1 MTEPDRRVWPKGLVM
16 LADVVE
22 NAFVNKGRGTD
33 EARDLAETA
42 IEALAF
48 YAGGRSF
55 YLPKGAAL
63 KVALKHQQIFKE
75 FTGDNVSELAQR
87 HNLTEVQIYAILAQ
101 QRELRR
107 SDNAEAPLSR

>member
-1 MTEPDRRVWPKGLVM
+1 MTEPDRRVWPKGLVL

-22 NAFVNKGRGTD
+22 NAFANKGCGEGESR
-33 EARDLAETA
+33 ELAETA
-42 IEALAF
+42 VEALAF

-63 KVALKHQQIFKE
+63 KVALKHRQIYKD

-87 HNLTEVQIYAILAQ
+87 HCLTVQQVYAVIKQ
-101 QRELRR
+101 QREVHRGDDHATPHR
-107 SDNAEAPLSR
+107 